1 MISDPV
7 FLDVFLATG
16 RAAHSVNRK
25 ANQLPS
31 HLSTAEQELHAVFPV
46 LPNFEVE
53 AMMTARATYIEN
65 QTDGEQIS
73 ETLARK
79 IEPLQEPASVE
90 VIHLA

>member
-1 MISDPV
+1 
-7 FLDVFLATG
+7 
-16 RAAHSVNRK
+16 
-25 ANQLPS
+25 
-31 HLSTAEQELHAVFPV
+31 
-46 LPNFEVE
+46 
-53 AMMTARATYIEN
+53 MMTARATYIEN